1 MSGTMTDGEVITSF
15 RQAKNKREQI
25 GILSELNACS
35 KSDILNILCAAGE
48 DVSNYISGMPKKKPA
63 EKKDGAPAEART
75 AARRWSEDEETIL
88 REGCFA
94 GGSCGDIAR
103 ALGRT
108 EKSVYFKAREMGLT
122 FSADKAAPA
131 AAPEAETSA
140 PPDGVPAVPKSKSI
154 HKWTDEDDGI
164 LCALRAEGKTEREIA
179 LAIGCSRQAVGWH
192 ISKLKKA
199 GMLCEAKSG
208 IKVCVGGAMAEADC
222 GEAAEE
228 QADCGEAASAAAPD
242 AEAMADGGGGDA
254 AGAGQ
259 VGKLGDILDM
269 ICRLVSAMACEPGKV
284 HIDMPEDDAALLE
297 MDFGSCA
304 VRVML

>member
-25 GILSELNACS
+25 GILSELNLCS

-48 DVSNYISGMPKKKPA
+48 DVSDYISGRPKKKPA
-63 EKKDGAPAEART
+63 EKKSGAPA
-75 AARRWSEDEETIL
+75 AARRWSEDEVTIL
-88 REGCFA
+88 REGCLA
-94 GGSCGDIAR
+94 GGACGDIAR

-108 EKSVYFKAREMGLT
+108 EQSVYFKAREMGLT
-122 FSADKAAPA
+122 FSADKAVPAPDA
-131 AAPEAETSA
+131 EAEASA
-140 PPDGVPAVPKSKSI
+140 LPDGVPAVRKSKST

-164 LCALRAEGKTEREIA
+164 LCALRAEGKSEREIA
-179 LAIGCSRQAVGWH
+179 MAIGCSRQAVNWH
-192 ISKLKKA
+192 VSKLKKA
-199 GMLCEAKSG
+199 GMLGEAKSG
-208 IKVCVGGAMAEADC
+208 IKVCGGEAAEEADC
-222 GEAAEE
+222 GEAA
-228 QADCGEAASAAAPD
+228 G
-242 AEAMADGGGGDA
+242 AEAMVDGRSGDTSGADRSGR
-254 AGAGQ
+254 
-259 VGKLGDILDM
+259 LGDILDM

>member
-25 GILSELNACS
+25 GILSELNLCS

-48 DVSNYISGMPKKKPA
+48 DVSDYISGRPKKKPA
-63 EKKDGAPAEART
+63 EKKSGAPDEARP

-94 GGSCGDIAR
+94 GGSCGDIAQ

-122 FSADKAAPA
+122 FSADKASP
-131 AAPEAETSA
+131 
-140 PPDGVPAVPKSKSI
+140 
-154 HKWTDEDDGI
+154 
-164 LCALRAEGKTEREIA
+164 
-179 LAIGCSRQAVGWH
+179 
-192 ISKLKKA
+192 
-199 GMLCEAKSG
+199 
-208 IKVCVGGAMAEADC
+208 
-222 GEAAEE
+222 
-228 QADCGEAASAAAPD
+228 AAPD
-242 AEAMADGGGGDA
+242 ADLGEAVPEEADAKVMDDGCGGDT
-254 AGAGQ
+254 AGADQ
-259 VGKLGDILDM
+259 SGKLGDILDM

-284 HIDMPEDDAALLE
+284 HIDMPDDDAALLE

-304 VRVML
+304 VRVTL